1 MVTACVTAV
10 VNLFDSIAQKGMT
23 AGTAA
28 RHAAAQR
35 RYGGDISGACFENM
49 KR

>member
-1 MVTACVTAV
+1 MVTARATAV
-10 VNLFDSIAQKGMT
+10 VNLFDSIAQKETT

-35 RYGGDISGACFENM
+35 KYGEDTSGACFENM